1 MIERTLV
8 LPCGHLLPNRIVKA
22 AMTEGLAD
30 ARDHATQALLRLYRS
45 WAQGGAGVLI
55 TGNIQVDRR
64 YLERA
69 GNVVVEDNSGLQAL
83 IDWARVVHQGGSQ
96 LWGQIS
102 HAGRQTPRLVNAH
115 PLAPSEVQLE
125 LAGNYGK
132 PRAATESD
140 ILDIIER
147 FANTAGILKTAGF
160 DGVQVHAAHGYL
172 LSQFLSP
179 RTNQRQDKWGG
190 SLSNRA
196 SLLLAVVRA
205 VRERVGNSYPVSVK
219 LNSSDFVKGGFTLDE
234 CVQVVKWLN
243 DAGVDLLEVS
253 GGTYEQLA
261 FFQDT
266 PQAEVRDSTRQ
277 REAMFLEYA
286 KSIKAVATM
295 PIMVT
300 GGFRTKAGM
309 DDALAAGHTDMIG
322 VARPFCLDPSFP
334 QRLFSGEIDTLP
346 VPESQLVLGKG
357 YWGPNSTSDTMRG
370 LNNFSQA
377 GWYYSQI
384 ERLAAGDAP
393 KPDLSPLSALL
404 GHFWHDFWRV
414 VRRKRS

>member
-1 MIERTLV
+1 MIERSLV
-8 LPCGHLLPNRIVKA
+8 LPCGHRLPNRIVKT
-22 AMTEGLAD
+22 AMTEGLASPTD
-30 ARDHATQALLRLYRS
+30 QATEAHLRLYRT
-45 WAQGGAGVLI
+45 WAQGGAAALI
-55 TGNIQVDRR
+55 TGNIMIDQR

-69 GNVVVEDNSGLQAL
+69 GNVVVEDDSGLPAL
-83 IDWARVVHQGGSQ
+83 IAWASTVHDGGGQ

-102 HAGRQTPRLVNAH
+102 HPGRQCPRLVSRQ
-115 PLAPSEVQLE
+115 PLAPSEVQLQ
-125 LAGNYGK
+125 LAGNFGK

-140 ILDIIER
+140 IRDVIRR
-147 FANTAGILKTAGF
+147 FVRTAGILKEAGF
-160 DGVQVHAAHGYL
+160 DGVQIHAAHGYL

-179 RTNQRQDKWGG
+179 RTNKRHDQWGG

-196 SLLLAVVRA
+196 RLLLTVVRA
-205 VRERVGNSYPVSVK
+205 VREEVGRSYPISVK

-234 CVQVVKWLN
+234 CVQVVRWLN
-243 DAGVDLLEVS
+243 EAGVDLLEVS

-266 PQAEVRDSTRQ
+266 PEDQIRDSTRQ

-286 KSIKAVATM
+286 KSIKAVAAM

-309 DDALAAGHTDMIG
+309 DQALEAGHTDMIG
-322 VARPFCLDPSFP
+322 VARPFCLDPVFP
-334 QRLFSGEIDTLP
+334 VRMLSGMVDALP
-346 VPESQLVLGKG
+346 VPESRLVLGSG
-357 YWGPNSTSDTMRG
+357 FWGPNSKSETMRG

-384 ERLAAGDAP
+384 ERMAAGKRP
-393 KPDLSPLSALL
+393 NPDLSPLWALL

-414 VRRKRS
+414 WRRRM